1 MLRTS
6 LIWTLVFVAALALG
20 AAPASAG
27 RVELISKAGTP
38 GPAHAVGQAGLG
50 FDMSGDGRFVVFLS
64 TSPNLAPGQSDGN
77 DQPDVFLWDRNNG
90 EIRLVSHRSGS
101 AAATTDYGVDLLDGA
116 QISADGRWIAF
127 CSAGTGLIS
136 NQEKPTWPTAQIY
149 LYDRDSDTTTLVSR
163 SISSPTWG
171 GNFDSC
177 RAGFSLSSDGR
188 YLAFDSLANDLVPI
202 TGSNNFDNVYLY
214 DRVAGT
220 MTLAS
225 HSSANASQRGNGTSN
240 APTISADGRWVA
252 YMSTATDLA
261 AGLVDN
267 GTQLDVFLFDRTT
280 GGNVL
285 VSHASGSSTTAADN
299 QSDSPKISADG
310 AWIAFTSSAGNLVA
324 GQSDPATAADIFLWE
339 RSTGT
344 TRLVSHASGSATTAG
359 NASSPGYLSISADG
373 AWIAFESNA
382 TDLAAGATDA
392 NGDSDIYL
400 FDRSTGANTLVSHA
414 PGSLTAADDESRRAV
429 LTPDGSRVF
438 LFSRATNLVTGV
450 TDSNAVYDLFAWS
463 RADGTVTLINHIQG
477 DPTVPGG
484 VYDIRAVPADDG
496 LSVLF
501 LSAASN
507 LTGSADT
514 NGGSDLFLHDLGTG
528 ANIPASFSPAVVS
541 ATAGGE
547 SRVSSNGA
555 SLSADGRFIAFVSSA
570 PDLVPGQVDLN
581 QSPVWYESGDLFLY
595 DRAAQTMTLV
605 SHGTASP
612 TTTGN
617 KYSSESVISRDGRY
631 VAFLSQASDLV
642 PGQVD
647 NTTSDDVFLFD
658 RVTGSITLVSHFP
671 SSSSTQATCLS
682 FCSNVQISDD
692 GRYVAYQD
700 GSFSRIYDRDTGTY
714 ASVPSD
720 LNAILQLSGDGR
732 VLAVATNRANVLP
745 GQVDTNG
752 ATDVFLY
759 DRVNGTTVLASRSA
773 SSPTT
778 TGNGAVTTY
787 PYISRDGRFVVFGS
801 QATNHVSGQIDTN
814 NEGDFFLFD
823 RDTGTVTLVSHAAGF
838 SLTAGQGR
846 SDNGIISKDGRFV
859 FFASSADDLLPGQQD
874 TPTATFDN
882 FLWDRLT
889 GATSLV
895 SHRAGSLM
903 ATANQGGG
911 GMYINADG
919 SRLVF
924 WSESTDLIEG
934 LDDANVSKD
943 LFVYDRFSGSLELV
957 TRTAP
962 SPGTTA
968 NMGTLP
974 HQISEDGQVILF
986 SSQASDL
993 VAGDYNLAEDVLA
1006 FVPEDLDFYTLA
1018 PCRLFDS
1025 RRPEDGPALTAGVAT
1040 IVEVNGACG
1049 VPTTARALAVNVT
1062 VIEASALGY
1071 LTLYP
1076 GDGLPP
1082 VASTL
1087 NFLAGLT
1094 RANNAL
1100 VRLAPSGNGTL
1111 AVRPMIN
1118 GGGSVH
1124 VIIDVVGYFE

>member
-6 LIWTLVFVAALALG
+6 LIWTLVLVLSLILGSSPAL
-20 AAPASAG
+20 AG
-27 RVELISKAGTP
+27 RVELISKVATP
-38 GPAHAVGQAGLG
+38 GPAHAVGQAELG

-77 DQPDVFLWDRNNG
+77 NQPDVFLWDRNTG
-90 EIRLVSHRSGS
+90 EVRLVSHRSGS
-101 AAATTDYGVDLLDGA
+101 ATTTADDGVGLIDGA
-116 QISADGRWIAF
+116 QISADGQWIAF
-127 CSAGTGLIS
+127 CSVGTGLIP
-136 NQEKPTWPTAQIY
+136 NQERLSSLTTQIY
-149 LYDRDSDTTTLVSR
+149 LYDRVTDTTTLVSR
-163 SISSPTWG
+163 STSSPARG

-220 MTLAS
+220 MTLVS
-225 HSSANASQRGNGTSN
+225 HANATATQRGNGTSQ
-240 APTISADGRWVA
+240 APTISVDGRWVT

-261 AGLVDN
+261 AGLVDG

-310 AWIAFTSSAGNLVA
+310 AWIAFLSSAGNLVA
-324 GQSDPATAADIFLWE
+324 GQSDPVPATDVFLWE

-344 TRLVSHASGSATTAG
+344 TRLVSHASGSAATAG
-359 NASSPGYLSISADG
+359 NASSPGYVSISADG
-373 AWIAFESNA
+373 AWIAFESGA
-382 TDLAAGATDA
+382 SDLAAGATDT
-392 NGDSDIYL
+392 NGDSDVYL
-400 FDRSTGANTLVSHA
+400 FDRSTGTNTLVSHT
-414 PGSLTAADDESRRAV
+414 PGSLTAANDESRSAV

-438 LFSRATNLVTGV
+438 FFSRANDLVTGV
-450 TDSNAVYDLFAWS
+450 TDSNGVYDLFAWS
-463 RADGTVTLINHIQG
+463 RTDGTVTLINHIQG
-477 DPTVPGG
+477 ASSVPGG
-484 VYDIRAVPADDG
+484 VYSIQAVPADDG

-507 LTGSADT
+507 LTTSADT
-514 NGGSDLFLHDLGTG
+514 NEGSDLFLHALGTG
-528 ANIPASFSPAVVS
+528 INTAVSFSPAVAS

-547 SRVSSNGA
+547 SSFNSSGA
-555 SLSADGRFIAFVSSA
+555 SLSADGRFIVFVSDA
-570 PDLVPGQVDLN
+570 PDLVPGQVDVN
-581 QSPVWYESGDLFLY
+581 QTPALHESGDIFLY
-595 DRAAQTMTLV
+595 DRTAETMTLV
-605 SHGTASP
+605 SHSTASP

-617 KYSSESVISRDGRY
+617 KYSRESVISRDGRY
-631 VAFLSQASDLV
+631 VAFTSRAADLV

-647 NTTSDDVFLFD
+647 TASSEDVFLFD
-658 RVTGSITLVSHFP
+658 RDTGSITLVSHFP
-671 SSSSTQATCLS
+671 SSSSTQATCFS

-692 GRYVAYQD
+692 GRYIAYQD
-700 GSFSRIYDRDTGTY
+700 GSFSRIYDRDTGSY

-732 VLAVATNRANVLP
+732 VLAVATNRTNVLP

-752 ATDVFLY
+752 GTDVFLY

-773 SSPTT
+773 SSPAT

-787 PYISRDGRFVVFGS
+787 PYISRDGRFVVFAS
-801 QATNHVSGQIDTN
+801 QATDHISGQVDTN
-814 NEGDFFLFD
+814 NEEDFFLFD
-823 RDTGTVTLVSHAAGF
+823 RDTGTVTLVSHAAGS

-846 SDNGIISKDGRFV
+846 SNNGIISRNGRFV
-859 FFASSADDLLPGQQD
+859 FYSSSADDLLPGQQD
-874 TPTATFDN
+874 TPATFDN

-895 SHRAGSLM
+895 SHRAGSLV

-924 WSESTDLIEG
+924 WSESTDLIDG
-934 LDDANVSKD
+934 LNDANLSRD
-943 LFVYDRFSGSLELV
+943 LFLYDRFSGSLELV
-957 TRTAP
+957 TRTAA

-968 NMGTLP
+968 NRGTLP
-974 HQISEDGQVILF
+974 LQISEDGRVVLF

-993 VAGDYNLAEDVLA
+993 VADDYNLAEDVFV

-1025 RRPEDGPALTAGVAT
+1025 RNPEDGPALTAGLAT

-1087 NFLAGLT
+1087 NFQANVT

-1118 GGGSVH
+1118 GGGTVH
-1124 VIIDVVGYFE
+1124 VIIDVVGFFE